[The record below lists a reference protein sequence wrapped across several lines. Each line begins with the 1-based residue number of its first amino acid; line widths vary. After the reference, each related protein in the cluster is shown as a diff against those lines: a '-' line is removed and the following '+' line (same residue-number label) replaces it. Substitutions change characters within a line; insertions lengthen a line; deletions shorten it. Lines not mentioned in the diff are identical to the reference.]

1 MKTICTTSLAAIVL
15 WLTASMAY
23 AATTSI
29 GANISRG
36 SSDSMAYSI
45 NIGQKYEPWFESS
58 LFSFTPFAELGGH
71 AWVPDDSDSDTVW
84 GAFLAPGLRLTL
96 FTDSPIQ
103 PYMEGSIGG
112 TINSKKKMDE
122 RKLGSHALFRSRGSV
137 GVSFGDNYRHRIQGD
152 YIHYSTWG
160 LTNDNAGYN
169 TYGVSYGF
177 SF

>member
-1 MKTICTTSLAAIVL
+1 
-15 WLTASMAY
+15 
-23 AATTSI
+23 
-29 GANISRG
+29 
-36 SSDSMAYSI
+36 MAYSI
-45 NIGQKYEPWFESS
+45 NIGQRYEPWFESG

-71 AWVPDDSDSDTVW
+71 VWVPDDSDSDTVW

-103 PYMEGSIGG
+103 PYLEGSIGG
-112 TINSKKKMDE
+112 TINSKKKMDD

-137 GVSFGDNYRHRIQGD
+137 GVSFGDNYRHRVQGD

-160 LTNDNAGYN
+160 LTDDNAGYN